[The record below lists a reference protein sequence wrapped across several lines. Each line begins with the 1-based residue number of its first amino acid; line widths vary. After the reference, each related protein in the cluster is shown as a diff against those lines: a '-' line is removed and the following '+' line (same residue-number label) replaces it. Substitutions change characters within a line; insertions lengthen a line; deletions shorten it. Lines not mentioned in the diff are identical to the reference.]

1 VVKKGRDL
9 NLFRPGDLV
18 AGRFRI
24 IEPIG
29 AGVIGQVFT
38 AHDEQSVH
46 LAAVKVLRRRFLEM
60 PRLEAFGSA
69 LPIAPILRREAR
81 LLQRLEHPGICR
93 FLAAGEISGSPWL
106 ATEFIGQ
113 KFFSDL
119 RPPLEPQQALMLVA
133 GLLEPLTYLHSMG
146 FVHRDISPS
155 NLGLRDDGSLV
166 IIDFGLAQPVGRIDL
181 ATVER
186 FMGTRLFSPPECH
199 SATAFETF
207 LTPSA
212 DVFSTAR
219 VLEWLVTGDRMRPA
233 HDDALTD
240 LPGTLANIIHQ
251 ATSTSPEARPQSIR
265 ELLVACQLALG

>member
-1 VVKKGRDL
+1 MKKGRDL
-9 NLFRPGDLV
+9 ELLRPGDV
-18 AGRFRI
+18 AGGRFHI

-38 AHDEQSVH
+38 AEDELSGRLV
-46 LAAVKVLRRRFLEM
+46 AVKVLRHMFLEM
-60 PRLEAFGSA
+60 PRLEAYGSA

-81 LLQRLEHPGICR
+81 LLQQLEHPGICQ
-93 FLAAGEISGSPWL
+93 FLDVGEINGCPWL
-106 ATEFIGQ
+106 ATEFVGRR
-113 KFFSDL
+113 FFSDL
-119 RPPLEPQQALMLVA
+119 SPPLEPQRALMLVG
-133 GLLEPLTYLHSMG
+133 GLLEPLTYLHSSG

-166 IIDFGLAQPVGRIDL
+166 IIDFGLAQPIGRVDL

-199 SATAFETF
+199 SATAFETS

-219 VLEWLVTGDRMRPA
+219 VLEWLVTGDGMRPA
-233 HDDALTD
+233 HDDALTN
-240 LPGTLANIIHQ
+240 LPRQLANIIHQ